1 MFGGNN
7 APFQM
12 PVMPAYGYGN
22 GNNGLGDDWIALI
35 ILAAIFGWGGFGF
48 GGGFGGN
55 GGAAGAMDNYV
66 LTSDFSQLSRQV
78 SDGFAGVERRT
89 DSIIN
94 GICDLGYNQL
104 NLSNGINQNVS
115 NVGYNTLNAINQ
127 NGYESRLATQTLG
140 AQLNQCCCDIR
151 QQVGDVNYNLA
162 TQANGIGRQIE
173 RGFADTNYNMATQN
187 CATLQAI
194 DKVGDRVIDY
204 LANQETQKLRDQ
216 IAEYRDREGR
226 QYVINEL
233 NKCPIPA
240 YLTCNPNAPL
250 NYNVTYGNGCGCA

>member
-7 APFQM
+7 TPFQM
-12 PVMPAYGYGN
+12 PVMPAYGGYGN

-48 GGGFGGN
+48 GGGFGGY
-55 GGAAGAMDNYV
+55 GGAGAAGAIDNYV
-66 LTSDFSQLSRQV
+66 LTSDFSQLSKQV

-89 DSIIN
+89 DAIIN
-94 GICDLGYNQL
+94 GLCDGFYTNAQL
-104 NLSNGINQNVS
+104 IAGVNQN
-115 NVGYNTLNAINQ
+115 
-127 NGYESRLATQTLG
+127 LATQGYETRNAITQTQINQMQNANALQ
-140 AQLNQCCCDIR
+140 AQLAQCCCDNREAI
-151 QQVGDVNYNLA
+151 
-162 TQANGIGRQIE
+162 ANV
-173 RGFADTNYNMATQN
+173 NYNMATQN

-204 LANQETQKLRDQ
+204 LANKENQTLRDENFALRLAASQ
-216 IAEYRDREGR
+216 EKQNNYLVEML
-226 QYVINEL
+226 NP

>member
-12 PVMPAYGYGN
+12 PVMPAYGGYGN

-48 GGGFGGN
+48 GGGFGGF
-55 GGAAGAMDNYV
+55 GGAGAAGAIDNYV
-66 LTSDFSQLSRQV
+66 LASDFSQLARQI
-78 SDGFAGVERRT
+78 DTGFAGVEKGV
-89 DSIIN
+89 DSIRNGLCDGFYTQAQLIN
-94 GICDLGYNQL
+94 GVNMNI
-104 NLSNGINQNVS
+104 
-115 NVGYNTLNAINQ
+115 AQ

-140 AQLNQCCCDIR
+140 AQMAQCCCDAR
-151 QQVGDVNYNLA
+151 QQIGDVNYNLA